1 MEASVHGEAL
11 WLQSLSAAERARFLA
26 ALSHNLTVATR
37 VLCHSGADAKEAL
50 EWVRLANEISHR
62 VTSYL
67 SHHHAGD
74 EDPGW
79 VPVVVEYVLGSPNPI
94 VHQQAQQAW
103 SHAKQVFTGASAA

>member
-1 MEASVHGEAL
+1 MEANIRQEAL

-26 ALSHNLTVATR
+26 ALGHNLSVATR
-37 VLCHSGADAKEAL
+37 ALCHSGAEAKEAL
-50 EWVRLANEISHR
+50 EWVRVPNEVSHR

-79 VPVVVEYVLGSPNPI
+79 VPVVVEYVLGSQVPI
-94 VHQQAQQAW
+94 VHQYAQQAW
-103 SHAKQVFTGASAA
+103 SHAKQMPSNASAA